1 MPQVRVGSD
10 TASASPRQHPQSAGC
25 LRFGSSVL
33 PACAKALVNA
43 FVHLHL
49 FFVLGVLSEDK
60 LLLPSRAFRERLVRQ
75 SAGSGKSGNFSEV
88 GASGRNAYPIP
99 RPTRSNAEEHTDDL
113 PVIPHVSRS
122 G

>member
-1 MPQVRVGSD
+1 MVRCRCIGC
-10 TASASPRQHPQSAGC
+10 ASASRGQKPAQRRV
-25 LRFGSSVL
+25 LRHRSSVL
-33 PACAKALVNA
+33 SVCAKALVNA

-49 FFVLGVLSEDK
+49 FFVLGVLNEDK

-88 GASGRNAYPIP
+88 GGGGRNTFRIP
-99 RPTRSNAEEHTDDL
+99 RPTRSNAEEHADDL

-122 G
+122 R